1 MKLQNMVADY
11 IFNDEMKDK
20 IVKELNENINNE
32 IRKRFTEGYDLNKLC
47 LHWYNIF
54 KNVDSIDTDE

>member
-20 IVKELNENINNE
+20 IVKELNDNINIPIINE
-32 IRKRFTEGYDLNKLC
+32 KTEGKIIEAIYETLESVVKGVIL
-47 LHWYNIF
+47 
-54 KNVDSIDTDE
+54 KG